1 MRPMTSFFSERERN
15 VKAMQS
21 PALCKWV
28 LAFPNDMF
36 ASEVHEDALAGS
48 GES

>member
-1 MRPMTSFFSERERN
+1 MRPTISCLSERERN

-28 LAFPNDMF
+28 LPFPNDMF
-36 ASEVHEDALAGS
+36 ASKVHKDALAGS